1 MKEKSVLRRS
11 YLRSRNLIRKKKLK
25 EKKII
30 KNIECLINE
39 NELVIS
45 AYYPVRSEVNLL
57 PLIKFLLKKKI
68 RICLPIVYR
77 NNSHLLFKKW
87 DLNCKLVIDKYKIK
101 IPTNS
106 DFLEPRVLLIP
117 LIGFDSGRN
126 RLGYGGGYFDRTIS
140 FLEKKNK
147 ILKIGVAFDE
157 QEISMVPTMNFDKK
171 MDAII
176 TQSRIIT

>member
-11 YLRSRNLIRKKKLK
+11 CLRSRNLIRKKKLK

-87 DLNCKLVIDKYKIK
+87 DLNCKLVIDKYTGRAAILNKFNSLGINLSKQDVEIIIK
-101 IPTNS
+101 HIKANPDKVYWS
-106 DFLEPRVLLIP
+106 DGELISHAKS
-117 LIGFDSGRN
+117 IG
-126 RLGYGGGYFDRTIS
+126 IQ
-140 FLEKKNK
+140 
-147 ILKIGVAFDE
+147 V
-157 QEISMVPTMNFDKK
+157 
-171 MDAII
+171 
-176 TQSRIIT
+176 